1 MESSYNRFKFNY
13 ILFWCTVRGMRVA
26 IDTIVII
33 SKLHN
38 QTATKKFRC
47 SDKIC
52 RDARLWPQDT
62 KWIKWK
68 NVRRKRANSS
78 LVHFDGIR
86 LLRNNLCGEKWFI
99 LYSSSSTIDLTQ
111 FSLDKILH
119 NHCYNKCGNRECV
132 CVLGSQCAVY
142 FLNGLSNFFLKPD
155 TLLSFHGCFDGVF
168 VSACLNSFNR
178 MIYSCCM
185 WTFYIYWRSVLALNF
200 SLFFSSPSWNFF
212 LVFFDFIFFVFWYN
226 ITLKNVCAASQIYWG
241 RLTLSCKW

>member
-1 MESSYNRFKFNY
+1 MEQSRCLAWIRVTRVTVLSLRFPKKKKNFALKQMESSYNRFKFNY

-86 LLRNNLCGEKWFI
+86 LLRNILCGEKWFI

-132 CVLGSQCAVY
+132 CAWQPVCRVFSQWVE
-142 FLNGLSNFFLKPD
+142 
-155 TLLSFHGCFDGVF
+155 
-168 VSACLNSFNR
+168 
-178 MIYSCCM
+178 
-185 WTFYIYWRSVLALNF
+185 
-200 SLFFSSPSWNFF
+200 
-212 LVFFDFIFFVFWYN
+212 
-226 ITLKNVCAASQIYWG
+226 
-241 RLTLSCKW
+241 

>member
-13 ILFWCTVRGMRVA
+13 ISFCCTVRGMRVA
-26 IDTIVII
+26 IDTIVVIP
-33 SKLHN
+33 KLHN

-47 SDKIC
+47 SDKIY

-99 LYSSSSTIDLTQ
+99 LYSSSSTLDLTQ

-119 NHCYNKCGNRECV
+119 NHCTINAATESMCLAASVPCV
-132 CVLGSQCAVY
+132 FSMGWVIS
-142 FLNGLSNFFLKPD
+142 FLNQ
-155 TLLSFHGCFDGVF
+155 TLFSRFTV
-168 VSACLNSFNR
+168 
-178 MIYSCCM
+178 
-185 WTFYIYWRSVLALNF
+185 VLME
-200 SLFFSSPSWNFF
+200 SLFQPAWTHSTEWFTLVACELFTFIGAQFWHWIFHCFFFSFF
-212 LVFFDFIFFVFWYN
+212 QFLLLFFHLIFFVFWYN

>member
-13 ILFWCTVRGMRVA
+13 ISFCCTVRGMRVA

-33 SKLHN
+33 PKLHN

-47 SDKIC
+47 SDKIY

-86 LLRNNLCGEKWFI
+86 LLRNILCGEKWFI
-99 LYSSSSTIDLTQ
+99 LYSSSSTLDLTQ

-119 NHCYNKCGNRECV
+119 NHCTINAATESMCLCLAASVPCV
-132 CVLGSQCAVY
+132 FSMGWVIS
-142 FLNGLSNFFLKPD
+142 FLNQTLFSRFTVVLMESLFQPAWTHSTEWFTLVACELFTFIGAQFWHWIFHCLFSPSFNFLLLFFWFNFFRIL
-155 TLLSFHGCFDGVF
+155 
-168 VSACLNSFNR
+168 
-178 MIYSCCM
+178 I
-185 WTFYIYWRSVLALNF
+185 
-200 SLFFSSPSWNFF
+200 
-212 LVFFDFIFFVFWYN
+212 
-226 ITLKNVCAASQIYWG
+226 
-241 RLTLSCKW
+241 